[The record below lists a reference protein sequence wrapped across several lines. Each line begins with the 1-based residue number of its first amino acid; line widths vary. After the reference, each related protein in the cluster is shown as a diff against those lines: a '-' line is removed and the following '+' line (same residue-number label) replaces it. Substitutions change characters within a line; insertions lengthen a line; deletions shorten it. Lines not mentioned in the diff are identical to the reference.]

1 MEKRAER
8 ADQAGAAERAADTLF
23 RTFAEMISNGTL
35 KEGDP
40 LPPEREIV
48 GTYGVS
54 RTVAREAVQA
64 LANRGFVEARPR
76 FRPIVR
82 RPSYDAA
89 MEAVGSVMMRL
100 LDEPDGVRA
109 LFETRV
115 LVETSLARQAASHAT
130 EDEVA
135 TMKEALDA
143 NEAAIHDST
152 AFYETDQAFH
162 ATLFAISRNPV
173 MVSVHKAYSTWLAP
187 QWSKMPRL
195 PDRNQ
200 RNYKAHKAILNA
212 ISKRDADAA
221 EAAMRAHL
229 DAAWDQ
235 VKATFRN
242 EQIE

>member
-1 MEKRAER
+1 MEKTVNS
-8 ADQAGAAERAADTLF
+8 ADQPGAAGRAADALF
-23 RTFAEMISNGTL
+23 RTFAEMISKGTL

-48 GTYGVS
+48 DTYGVS

-76 FRPIVR
+76 FRPVVR

-109 LFETRV
+109 LFETRM
-115 LVETSLARQAASHAT
+115 LVETGLARQAARQAT
-130 EDEVA
+130 EAEIA
-135 TMKEALDA
+135 NMKAALDA
-143 NEAAIHDST
+143 NGASIHDSA

-162 ATLFAISRNPV
+162 ATLFATSRNPV

-195 PDRNQ
+195 PDRN
-200 RNYKAHKAILNA
+200 RKNHKAHTAILEA
-212 ISKRDADAA
+212 IVGRDPDGA

-235 VKATFRN
+235 VKATF
-242 EQIE
+242 